1 MNEKPPTPAVENV
14 PSYVGM
20 QPEEIIVPAMS
31 ESLPTPK
38 AIESAP
44 PVAATGPEEMMSPN
58 RRKTEAASREEFEQ
72 SLKLL
77 DRSTSWFVWSGV
89 LMILLPL
96 GALVLLWLPWPLP
109 ELKPLDEQNASWL
122 VQGLLGAMVVLSV
135 YTLRSQRG
143 LKALRK
149 RLVDQMDAATKHRVR
164 ADRFY
169 EMSIL
174 DPLTGLYNRRF
185 GETRLREE
193 IARAEKT
200 GDPLQLLALDLDY
213 FKEIN
218 DQYGHAGGDLALK
231 GFARRLQRAVRAC
244 DVPIRV
250 GGDEFLVILP
260 ECPPD
265 KVQTILSRLDSIELT
280 LDGQKVR
287 VRFSRGVAQ
296 YQMSD
301 TPETIIKRA
310 DERLYAEKA
319 ARPPVVAV

>member
-1 MNEKPPTPAVENV
+1 V
-14 PSYVGM
+14 
-20 QPEEIIVPAMS
+20 
-31 ESLPTPK
+31 
-38 AIESAP
+38 
-44 PVAATGPEEMMSPN
+44 
-58 RRKTEAASREEFEQ
+58 
-72 SLKLL
+72 
-77 DRSTSWFVWSGV
+77 
-89 LMILLPL
+89 
-96 GALVLLWLPWPLP
+96 
-109 ELKPLDEQNASWL
+109 SWL
-122 VQGLLGAMVVLSV
+122 VRGLLVLMAVVSV
-135 YTLRSQRG
+135 HTLRHQRR
-143 LKALRK
+143 LKVLRN
-149 RLVDQMDAATKHRVR
+149 RLVEQMDAATKHRAR
-164 ADRFY
+164 AERFY

-193 IARAEKT
+193 IARAEKS
-200 GDPLQLLALDLDY
+200 GDPLQVLALDFDR

-231 GFARRLQRAVRAC
+231 AFARRLQRAIRAC

-265 KVQTILSRLDSIELT
+265 KVQTILSRLNSIEVN

-287 VRFSRGVAQ
+287 VSFSRGVAQ
-296 YQMSD
+296 YQIND

-319 ARPPVVAV
+319 KRPFVNV